1 MRFKLILEVN
11 RKAFGNI
18 LPINY
23 QYEQSAAIYKILS
36 RADKDYST
44 WLHNNGYQ
52 LENGKKFKLFTYSR
66 FKIAKR
72 KSLPNSDR
80 LQILSDTVEWQLSFL
95 PEKSTASFI
104 QGMFMNQIFEVGDH
118 TSKVQFI
125 VRNVEVLPSPEFSD
139 NMTFRTMSPMC
150 IQYINSET
158 KEKKY
163 LSPDDKKAKF
173 IIKWLE
179 RSVSFLLWESTKF
192 LHGRLF
198 FGYFRYTQISFDYYP
213 SQFSKSKPST
223 WFHLYIQNSCS

>member
-80 LQILSDTVEWQLSFL
+80 LQILSDTVEWHYLFCQ
-95 PEKSTASFI
+95 K
-104 QGMFMNQIFEVGDH
+104 
-118 TSKVQFI
+118 K
-125 VRNVEVLPSPEFSD
+125 VLPVLF
-139 NMTFRTMSPMC
+139 
-150 IQYINSET
+150 
-158 KEKKY
+158 
-163 LSPDDKKAKF
+163 KAC
-173 IIKWLE
+173 L
-179 RSVSFLLWESTKF
+179 
-192 LHGRLF
+192 
-198 FGYFRYTQISFDYYP
+198 
-213 SQFSKSKPST
+213 
-223 WFHLYIQNSCS
+223 